1 MSTIFIRTLILYML
15 IAVALRAMG
24 KRQMGEL
31 SPSEFVITLLF
42 SELASLPME
51 DTETPLLYGFIPV
64 LTLLALEILISSLF
78 LKNRW
83 IRKLINGKTSVLI
96 ENGEIN
102 QAEMARLRLTLDE
115 LIEELR
121 LKNFINISDVKYAIL
136 ESNGELSVFPFG
148 QEQNA
153 SRSDVGKNDDN
164 VFLPYTVISDGVFAE
179 KEAEKLGLSEKQINK
194 ELKKRGITSKQ
205 DVFLLQID
213 EKQNIFLVPK
223 ENRK

>member
-1 MSTIFIRTLILYML
+1 MSTIFIRTLILYIL

-42 SELASLPME
+42 SELASLPMQ
-51 DTETPLLYGFIPV
+51 DTETPLLYGVIPV

-78 LKNRW
+78 LKNRRA
-83 IRKLINGKTSVLI
+83 RKLINGKTSVLI
-96 ENGEIN
+96 ENGKIN
-102 QAEMARLRLTLDE
+102 QEEMRRLRLTLDE

-121 LKNFINISDVKYAIL
+121 LKNFINISSVKYAIL

-148 QEQNA
+148 QEQSA
-153 SRSDVGKNDDN
+153 TRADVGKNNDN
-164 VFLPYTVISDGVFAE
+164 VLLPYTVVSDGIFIQQ
-179 KEAEKLGLSEKQINK
+179 EAEKLGLSEKQINK
-194 ELKKRGITSKQ
+194 ELKKRGISSIQ

-213 EKQNIFLVPK
+213 ERQNIFLVPK
-223 ENRK
+223 EKRK